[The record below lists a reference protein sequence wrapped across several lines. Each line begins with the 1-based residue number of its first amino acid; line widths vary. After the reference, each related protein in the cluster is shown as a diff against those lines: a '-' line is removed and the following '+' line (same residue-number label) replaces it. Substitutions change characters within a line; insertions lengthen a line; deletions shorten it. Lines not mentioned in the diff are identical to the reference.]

1 MVARNDTAFNKNTQP
16 GPAAATTSPPS
27 AGPMALA
34 RLNPAPFNATAF
46 ASWRGGTTSATIA
59 CQAGLLIDPP
69 RPSAKVRTSN
79 ATGVVR
85 SANVSQLRTP
95 AATSIQV
102 WQTRSSRRRSTRS
115 ANAPAGRPTRRTGR
129 LVAVCIN
136 ATSRGEGVN
145 VVISQATPTFCIHVP
160 TLDTTDAIHMARNAA
175 TASGLQAASRTRG
188 LLTIRSEEHTSELQS
203 QSNLV

>member
-1 MVARNDTAFNKNTQP
+1 MEP
-16 GPAAATTSPPS
+16 
-27 AGPMALA
+27 L
-34 RLNPAPFNATAF
+34 APFNATAF

-69 RPSAKVRTSN
+69 RPSAKVRSSN
-79 ATGVVR
+79 ATGVAR
-85 SANVSQLRTP
+85 SAKVSQLRTP

-102 WQTRSSRRRSTRS
+102 WHTSSSRRRSTRS
-115 ANAPAGRPTRRTGR
+115 ASAPAGRPTRRTGR

-136 ATSRGEGVN
+136 ATRRGEGVN

-188 LLTIRSEEHTSELQS
+188 LLTICARGISTHCLPTRSGPFRRPAACRRRSGRECDVARAATSVTS
-203 QSNLV
+203 A